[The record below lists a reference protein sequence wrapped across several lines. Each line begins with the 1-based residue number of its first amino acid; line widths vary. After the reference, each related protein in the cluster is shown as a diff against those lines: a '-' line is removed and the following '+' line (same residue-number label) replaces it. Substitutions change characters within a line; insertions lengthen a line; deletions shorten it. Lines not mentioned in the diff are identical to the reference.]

1 MRNNTVHDSHS
12 LSQRDKSRETRL
24 EANFRINIKS
34 ESKITSSIKNLRKIN
49 NQKHI
54 DSMYLEEKLKSLQ
67 KQVDEFK
74 SRSNNS
80 NTTTSD
86 KSEQKII
93 SMSLNKQTSNLHVFN
108 NSVDDDDNS
117 KVVSSTDHLTEN
129 NDIKSMSVAKESVE
143 RKLNFYSSSKKT
155 KIDSEETISSCSK
168 KEDNKE
174 ALFVREGCVFE

>member
-1 MRNNTVHDSHS
+1 MRNNTVHDSHP
-12 LSQRDKSRETRL
+12 LSQRDKSRDTRL

-86 KSEQKII
+86 KSEPKIT

-108 NSVDDDDNS
+108 NSVDDDKS
-117 KVVSSTDHLTEN
+117 KVVSETDHLTEDN
-129 NDIKSMSVAKESVE
+129 VIKSMSVAKESVE
-143 RKLNFYSSSKKT
+143 RKLNFYSSGKKT

-174 ALFVREGCVFE
+174 ALFVKEGCVFE